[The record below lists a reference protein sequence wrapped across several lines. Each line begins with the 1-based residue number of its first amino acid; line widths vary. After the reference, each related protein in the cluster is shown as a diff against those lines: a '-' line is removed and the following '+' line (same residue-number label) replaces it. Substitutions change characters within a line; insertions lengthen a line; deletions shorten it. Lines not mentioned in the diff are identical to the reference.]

1 MPGAGGDRLSDLPD
15 DLLHHIMYFLPAKDG
30 ASTCVLGQRW
40 RSLWRAS
47 GAVNLDSRSYDH
59 LDRHEKRRVIMRD
72 AKEALAA
79 ASPNVTKLT
88 FRYMEGEDDHPSA
101 YLSPSFRDA
110 VFEAKLGMAQGLE
123 ALLSGQAARHL
134 EELHIGLFYGPCS
147 DTPWSKFLYPLS
159 IGVLSSST
167 SLRVLHLS
175 KCVDYDQAV
184 RSQFPRLVE
193 LRLHLCSVSLGLLQ
207 GVIDAAPLLATLHLD
222 KSELF
227 LGDPRLKRSLVM
239 RCPRITT
246 LTLANFDCW
255 VDNRENT
262 MELDA
267 PLLRHFTYEGPLR
280 PSSLK
285 SPQPSDMTRV
295 DLRLHF
301 FAEVVTTDDEACHK
315 FVQAFSNAK
324 IVKVNF
330 ILFSKKNQ
338 TNNTAVRTS
347 NQQDYELY
355 FNYRITR
362 IQDASGVGLSAR
374 PPGRHAKRSRLT
386 SCGHLQS

>member
-1 MPGAGGDRLSDLPD
+1 
-15 DLLHHIMYFLPAKDG
+15 
-30 ASTCVLGQRW
+30 
-40 RSLWRAS
+40 
-47 GAVNLDSRSYDH
+47 
-59 LDRHEKRRVIMRD
+59 MRD

-79 ASPNVTKLT
+79 ASRSVTTLT
-88 FRYMEGEDDHPSA
+88 FRYTEGEDDYPSA

-110 VFEAKLGMAQGLE
+110 VFEAKQGMAQGLG
-123 ALLSGQAARHL
+123 ALLSGKAARHL

-175 KCVDYDQAV
+175 KCVDYDQV
-184 RSQFPRLVE
+184 FRSQFPRLVE
-193 LRLHLCSVSLGLLQ
+193 LRLHLCSVSLDLLQ
-207 GVIDAAPLLATLHLD
+207 GVIYAAPLLATLHLD

-227 LGDPRLKRSLVM
+227 VGNPRVQRSLVM
-239 RCPRITT
+239 RCPGVTT
-246 LTLANFDCW
+246 LALSNFDCW
-255 VDNRENT
+255 VHNCQHT

-280 PSSLK
+280 PLSLK

-301 FAEVVTTDDEACHK
+301 FAEVVPTDDEACHK

-330 ILFSKKNQ
+330 IFFSKKNQ

-362 IQDASGVGLSAR
+362 IENVVSFGCTLAYNGQPLV
-374 PPGRHAKRSRLT
+374 
-386 SCGHLQS
+386 LQEKTVF